1 MIDYPVP
8 RKESANGKTKESCPD
23 FKAKVA
29 LAAMSGNKMV
39 AELSTEYGVHQTQIN
54 RWVKQLK
61 DNASGVFSNG
71 SQPTER
77 RLEKDIKQNHLLV
90 QHVVFSRLQVLHEK
104 HETFPKTRDNHSGL
118 YYYDRVLLKI

>member
-1 MIDYPVP
+1 MERYN
-8 RKESANGKTKESCPD
+8 RLSCPLKGKQKWRDDALD

-29 LAAMSGNKMV
+29 LAVLSGSKTV

-71 SQPTER
+71 SQPAER
-77 RLEKDIKQNHLLV
+77 RLEKDIQKLHAKIGQLIVERDFLLEAW
-90 QHVVFSRLQVLHEK
+90 EK
-104 HETFPKTRDNHSGL
+104 R
-118 YYYDRVLLKI
+118 

>member
-1 MIDYPVP
+1 MAK
-8 RKESANGKTKESCPD
+8 RKNHAPD

-29 LAAMSGNKMV
+29 LAAMSGNKTV

-71 SQPTER
+71 SQPAER
-77 RLEKDIKQNHLLV
+77 RLEKDIQKLHAKIGQLIIERDFLLEAW
-90 QHVVFSRLQVLHEK
+90 EK
-104 HETFPKTRDNHSGL
+104 R
-118 YYYDRVLLKI
+118 

>member
-1 MIDYPVP
+1 MT
-8 RKESANGKTKESCPD
+8 RRRNHAPD

-29 LAAMSGNKMV
+29 LAALSGNKTV

-71 SQPTER
+71 SQPAER
-77 RLEKDIKQNHLLV
+77 RLEKDIQK
-90 QHVVFSRLQVLHEK
+90 LHAKIGQLIIERDFLAEAWEK
-104 HETFPKTRDNHSGL
+104 R
-118 YYYDRVLLKI
+118 